1 MNQSSE
7 LISKMKK
14 DFYPELDRFR
24 RELRAYIESKGID
37 DGALAGQAGIA
48 ANTLSL
54 FLSGKTQVPKMDFLL
69 RLIHFTEFRP
79 WFMQSKA
86 KNGAAPI
93 TEDGL
98 SSEVTDAI
106 QTAAQMVENFIDA
119 IPEKKRRKDAQKKS
133 AFIAVLA
140 DLQVTG
146 QQEKIP
152 TLLAEILVAFRT
164 EAPAP

>member
-1 MNQSSE
+1 
-7 LISKMKK
+7 MKK
-14 DFYPELDRFR
+14 DYFPELDRFR
-24 RELRAYIESKGID
+24 RELRAYIEAKGLD
-37 DGALAGQAGIA
+37 DGALAEQAGIA

-79 WFMQSKA
+79 WFMKS
-86 KNGAAPI
+86 AAHRASAPVV
-93 TEDGL
+93 EDGL

-119 IPEKKRRKDAQKKS
+119 IPEKKRKKDAQKKA
-133 AFIAVLA
+133 AFIAILA
-140 DLQVTG
+140 DLQVAG

-152 TLLAEILVAFRT
+152 ALLADILVAFRV
-164 EAPAP
+164 EVSAP